1 MQVSW
6 DVALNLNFTKGEL
19 NLLQV
24 IFFFPALAVQI
35 NLVLL
40 SAGIFSFYV
49 FLISLRNNYF
59 QHVLLS
65 WIVLELVLKMIV
77 SLFFNWRE
85 LNSLTQMDF
94 VCRHSSFN
102 VLSFLFEDYTQKNKY
117 FIFKSVWDVHI
128 FAWCCI
134 FLSLFSSFVLI
145 KI

>member
-65 WIVLELVLKMIV
+65 
-77 SLFFNWRE
+77 
-85 LNSLTQMDF
+85 
-94 VCRHSSFN
+94 
-102 VLSFLFEDYTQKNKY
+102 
-117 FIFKSVWDVHI
+117 
-128 FAWCCI
+128 
-134 FLSLFSSFVLI
+134 
-145 KI
+145 